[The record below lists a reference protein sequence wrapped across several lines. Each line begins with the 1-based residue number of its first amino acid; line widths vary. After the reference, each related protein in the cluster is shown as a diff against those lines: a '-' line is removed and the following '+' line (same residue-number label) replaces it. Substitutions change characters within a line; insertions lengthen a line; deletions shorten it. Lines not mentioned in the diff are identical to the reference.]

1 MDEKLDRVLVQGKE
15 LELALPRVSRREQH
29 KDVEQQ
35 QDMDDQLE
43 LGRVCQLEL
52 DKVLELRLGMADQQ
66 DMVREPINEHT
77 IYDTIQY
84 LNEPFFTLYGTGMC
98 FSTGTG

>member
-1 MDEKLDRVLVQGKE
+1 M
-15 LELALPRVSRREQH
+15 
-29 KDVEQQ
+29 EQQ

-52 DKVLELRLGMADQQ
+52 DKVLELQLGMADQQ
-66 DMVREPINEHT
+66 EMVREPTNEHR
-77 IYDTIQY
+77 IYYTIQY
-84 LNEPFFTLYGTGMC
+84 FNEQFFTLYGTGIC